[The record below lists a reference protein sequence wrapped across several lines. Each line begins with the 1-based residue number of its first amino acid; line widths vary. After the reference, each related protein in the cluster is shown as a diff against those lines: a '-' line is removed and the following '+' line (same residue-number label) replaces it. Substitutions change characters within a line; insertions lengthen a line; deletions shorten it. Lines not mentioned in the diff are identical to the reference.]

1 MCARARYTHIGY
13 IAKFQFFHIRK
24 ILEKGN
30 LRKKWK
36 IIYEKILEMRNERK
50 KWNERKK
57 MERADPRPP
66 GTFFH
71 TPPHRLHFPMQHSRP
86 RFSPGG
92 AVQIVPHR

>member
-36 IIYEKILEMRNERK
+36 IIYEKILEMRNGGSAAF
-50 KWNERKK
+50 WNFFPHPSTPVAFSNAALPAQIFPRGR
-57 MERADPRPP
+57 RAN
-66 GTFFH
+66 
-71 TPPHRLHFPMQHSRP
+71 SC
-86 RFSPGG
+86 SP
-92 AVQIVPHR
+92 IP